1 MSGSLERALGRLS
14 RRWRAAGASLPSAR
28 RARLEERLRA
38 LERDVSEIKARV
50 NGLLFT
56 VVGALA
62 AEVVTRWLA

>member
-1 MSGSLERALGRLS
+1 MSDRLEAAIRRLA
-14 RRWRAAGASLPSAR
+14 RRRHEGDAGGTR
-28 RARLEERLRA
+28 RARFEERLRA
-38 LERDVSEIKARV
+38 LERDVSDIKARV